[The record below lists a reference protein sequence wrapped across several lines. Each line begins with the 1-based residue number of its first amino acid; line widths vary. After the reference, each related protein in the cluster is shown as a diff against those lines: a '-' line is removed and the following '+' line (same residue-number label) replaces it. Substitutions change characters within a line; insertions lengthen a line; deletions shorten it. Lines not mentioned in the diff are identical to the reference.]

1 MNEEMN
7 NLFKE
12 FENLINNTIKI
23 KLKNIFYHNYN
34 LVKQALDEEKSF
46 FDDKSKIFW
55 FKNLYM
61 GSSFRDKYYNYSN
74 ITEQIYVSS
83 LNDLPK
89 IAKNYFEKIKKEAE
103 NKVKDGI
110 NSLQKYYFV
119 DKLFKEYFINFED
132 IKNGILNSLFD
143 ESKFLLKSSQIESD
157 STNIINDEITNIYQE
172 QKISTETYYYKLLG
186 RARGIRDT
194 KSDFIFRFYVPF
206 PIDEYYSIKHYNYTD
221 ELERNLTNIN
231 NYMLSETNKIIKKYI
246 SKFDKYLTNYI
257 KITQDLYTYLHNN
270 INSKI
275 NNLNNIEYLTNNYKL
290 IFSDIL
296 SNNSNYKL
304 LENLYKNSLPN
315 ISLYFTN
322 IENNINLIH
331 EDYFKFH
338 YLKDHNEFLEFPEE
352 IIFKINQFMNELNI
366 TLKSIKNN
374 INYIYRNKITN
385 AIESTNQF
393 IENFHEKNF
402 KYIEQNI
409 NKNKMLYLYINP
421 RYNYINN
428 LFQNCKTIYKSLI
441 NDFYKESNQNIY
453 LKINNN
459 DFILN
464 DDNYNDNISLI
475 LNNYSNYILYF
486 QKTIE
491 ENFTNQ
497 GYENNDLNYSNYN
510 FIVSKLRR
518 GLYYTKSLINNIK
531 DTFNSLQYDIIL
543 NTTIIN
549 IYDDIVNE
557 KDILNLYNSSIYKL
571 NNINEKNMN
580 NIEQIYQQFSNNT
593 KNYYNFNND
602 ILPIINDFKNII
614 KFENDD
620 FLKNI
625 TYDNNQTI
633 NYLDILLDEFNYT
646 LYDQLIYNDNI
657 YYNLSFEFN
666 KLYNEYYNIID
677 NSFND
682 YKNKIKAFK
691 SNNTLHK
698 CLRDYLK
705 ILQDEKRNYFKE
717 IINQKA
723 KSYNLELLYRT
734 INLGEYVES
743 IMKKEYEEEELKY
756 GYLYVDLYEYSDIFI
771 NNISSIISALKN
783 KVQNKLENIYNIYN
797 KILIDESKKIPQI
810 NSNNSLDS
818 AIIIQDFD
826 VEHKKKLNNAIQKI
840 ISIIKS
846 SYLDENYLINYFA
859 KYYKLQ
865 DYQIDIDE
873 LSFNFEIF
881 EEEIGILQRK
891 FGDNEYKEFL
901 IILLKDSFNNSYY
914 NFSNYF
920 LKQQIANNI
929 NISINYKIEVLIDYI
944 IEKIKNEYNYYSLL
958 LNNTDDLGNSSKLAV
973 NNLYLNFYNN
983 LNETVNEFVENLFDL
998 NLPLFYKEIK
1008 NSFRNNFLNYY
1019 YKEENEYDIKIFNL
1033 NKYFKEIILTDS
1045 FNNSLNSLSDKIINE
1060 VINKEIKQTINNLIN
1075 TKIKSLKKLIS
1086 DIRKNILKIL
1096 EDKFEN
1102 SINEN
1107 MTEINNLIIKHN
1119 EIIKLQNKK
1128 YIFEP
1133 NDNLTNLS
1141 DDFFINILG
1150 PPLNIIKEKYDT
1162 IESDLLNEIIKLI
1175 NEFPDFCTVIK
1186 NNINITDK
1194 FEILGD
1200 IFNEIRNNLIAYG
1213 DELNEDFDSIFNKI
1227 IHYAYINGLDIY
1239 DKSCEDSFCAVHSD
1253 PNEIIENRNLNE
1265 KQEIKF
1271 NNYSN
1276 INKNNL
1282 FLKGNKNIH
1291 FNRKLEY
1298 DHNMGSLSVDDVILY
1313 LFKIEKIL
1321 YNFNGTYLG
1330 EKFKQMNKTMYSYVS
1345 IIGDILLEKL
1355 KNSIDKTSSK
1365 FLTILTE
1372 NSYKIL
1378 EQNIYRQYYE
1388 IEEYIQ
1394 EKCNYTTININYFN
1408 EQLNT
1413 ILLLNL
1419 KFLL

>member
-1 MNEEMN
+1 
-7 NLFKE
+7 
-12 FENLINNTIKI
+12 
-23 KLKNIFYHNYN
+23 
-34 LVKQALDEEKSF
+34 
-46 FDDKSKIFW
+46 
-55 FKNLYM
+55 
-61 GSSFRDKYYNYSN
+61 
-74 ITEQIYVSS
+74 
-83 LNDLPK
+83 
-89 IAKNYFEKIKKEAE
+89 
-103 NKVKDGI
+103 
-110 NSLQKYYFV
+110 
-119 DKLFKEYFINFED
+119 
-132 IKNGILNSLFD
+132 
-143 ESKFLLKSSQIESD
+143 
-157 STNIINDEITNIYQE
+157 
-172 QKISTETYYYKLLG
+172 
-186 RARGIRDT
+186 
-194 KSDFIFRFYVPF
+194 
-206 PIDEYYSIKHYNYTD
+206 
-221 ELERNLTNIN
+221 
-231 NYMLSETNKIIKKYI
+231 
-246 SKFDKYLTNYI
+246 
-257 KITQDLYTYLHNN
+257 
-270 INSKI
+270 
-275 NNLNNIEYLTNNYKL
+275 
-290 IFSDIL
+290 
-296 SNNSNYKL
+296 
-304 LENLYKNSLPN
+304 
-315 ISLYFTN
+315 
-322 IENNINLIH
+322 
-331 EDYFKFH
+331 
-338 YLKDHNEFLEFPEE
+338 
-352 IIFKINQFMNELNI
+352 
-366 TLKSIKNN
+366 
-374 INYIYRNKITN
+374 
-385 AIESTNQF
+385 
-393 IENFHEKNF
+393 
-402 KYIEQNI
+402 
-409 NKNKMLYLYINP
+409 
-421 RYNYINN
+421 
-428 LFQNCKTIYKSLI
+428 
-441 NDFYKESNQNIY
+441 
-453 LKINNN
+453 
-459 DFILN
+459 
-464 DDNYNDNISLI
+464 
-475 LNNYSNYILYF
+475 
-486 QKTIE
+486 
-491 ENFTNQ
+491 
-497 GYENNDLNYSNYN
+497 
-510 FIVSKLRR
+510 
-518 GLYYTKSLINNIK
+518 
-531 DTFNSLQYDIIL
+531 
-543 NTTIIN
+543 
-549 IYDDIVNE
+549 
-557 KDILNLYNSSIYKL
+557 
-571 NNINEKNMN
+571 
-580 NIEQIYQQFSNNT
+580 
-593 KNYYNFNND
+593 
-602 ILPIINDFKNII
+602 
-614 KFENDD
+614 
-620 FLKNI
+620 
-625 TYDNNQTI
+625 
-633 NYLDILLDEFNYT
+633 
-646 LYDQLIYNDNI
+646 
-657 YYNLSFEFN
+657 
-666 KLYNEYYNIID
+666 
-677 NSFND
+677 
-682 YKNKIKAFK
+682 
-691 SNNTLHK
+691 
-698 CLRDYLK
+698 
-705 ILQDEKRNYFKE
+705 
-717 IINQKA
+717 
-723 KSYNLELLYRT
+723 
-734 INLGEYVES
+734 
-743 IMKKEYEEEELKY
+743 
-756 GYLYVDLYEYSDIFI
+756 
-771 NNISSIISALKN
+771 
-783 KVQNKLENIYNIYN
+783 
-797 KILIDESKKIPQI
+797 
-810 NSNNSLDS
+810 
-818 AIIIQDFD
+818 
-826 VEHKKKLNNAIQKI
+826 
-840 ISIIKS
+840 
-846 SYLDENYLINYFA
+846 
-859 KYYKLQ
+859 
-865 DYQIDIDE
+865 
-873 LSFNFEIF
+873 
-881 EEEIGILQRK
+881 
-891 FGDNEYKEFL
+891 
-901 IILLKDSFNNSYY
+901 
-914 NFSNYF
+914 
-920 LKQQIANNI
+920 
-929 NISINYKIEVLIDYI
+929 
-944 IEKIKNEYNYYSLL
+944 
-958 LNNTDDLGNSSKLAV
+958 
-973 NNLYLNFYNN
+973 
-983 LNETVNEFVENLFDL
+983 
-998 NLPLFYKEIK
+998 LPLFYKEIK